1 MKQVEITIWEQ
12 ENKGNIVGWEI
23 EYGYY
28 DEQKN
33 WISYA
38 TYDVITFNMK
48 DKTQVKFERE
58 K

>member
-1 MKQVEITIWEQ
+1 MKQIEITIWEQ
-12 ENKGNIVGWEI
+12 ENKANIIGWEI

-33 WISYA
+33 WVQYEIH
-38 TYDVITFNMK
+38 DVITFNMK
-48 DKTQVKFERE
+48 DKTKVKFERE